1 MGQLPGERVDLRP
14 VFNCNALYL
23 GSIARPTME
32 NLSDLNEAYGLL
44 AEALKLLDKLGEHL
58 AAADVDR
65 ARVRLEKILM
75 SVHGQETS
83 TD

>member
-1 MGQLPGERVDLRP
+1 MGQLLRELVDLWP

-32 NLSDLNEAYGLL
+32 NLSDLREAHGLL
-44 AEALKLLDKLGEHL
+44 VESLKLLDKLGEHL

-65 ARVRLEKILM
+65 ARVRLAKRLPP
-75 SVHGQETS
+75 VHGQETS
-83 TD
+83 AH

>member
-1 MGQLPGERVDLRP
+1 
-14 VFNCNALYL
+14 
-23 GSIARPTME
+23 ME
-32 NLSDLNEAYGLL
+32 YLSDLNEAYGLL